1 MTGVEVGLRRALV
14 LGAVGVCG
22 LLAGGCGASAGG
34 QTSSAS
40 GQSVV
45 VRDELSLERAIT
57 GEADA
62 NIRNYFKGKLRFAVD
77 TQCNPTTPD
86 DLDWT
91 CSTTIQNSIAGTSM
105 CTIRTSVTSAGNN
118 FQWTGP
124 VPFAVGLDEGCGL
137 LHSELPINLPVR
149 QSAP

>member
-1 MTGVEVGLRRALV
+1 VF
-14 LGAVGVCG
+14 GAIGICG
-22 LLAGGCGASAGG
+22 LLAGGCGASAARP
-34 QTSSAS
+34 QTSSSS

-45 VRDELSLERAIT
+45 VRNERSLERAIT
-57 GEADA
+57 GEADT

-91 CSTTIQNSIAGTSM
+91 CSTTIQSSMAGTSA
-105 CTIRTSVTSAGNN
+105 CTIRTPVTSSGNK

-124 VPFAVGLDEGCGL
+124 VPFAVDATAEDCPT

-149 QSAP
+149 